1 MARIIVISY
10 PIMSPKKTREH
21 IIARAGESKLLT
33 ELGLLFR
40 QGRQRARL
48 TQDQVASRAGL
59 SRPSYRAIETG
70 AAAARA
76 STLVNIARA
85 LEMEMML
92 IPKQL
97 VPAVEAMLHAGD
109 EDQPAFTADPEDDR
123 E

>member
-1 MARIIVISY
+1 VISY
-10 PIMSPKKTREH
+10 YIMNPKKTREP
-21 IIARAGESKLLT
+21 ITARAGESKLLT

-76 STLVNIARA
+76 STLINVARA
-85 LEMEMML
+85 LGMEMML

-97 VPAVEAMLHAGD
+97 VPAVQAMLHAGD

>member
-1 MARIIVISY
+1 MNQR
-10 PIMSPKKTREH
+10 KTRKP
-21 IIARAGESKLLT
+21 IAARAGESKLLT

-76 STLVNIARA
+76 GTLVNIARA
-85 LEMEMML
+85 LGMEMML

-97 VPAVEAMLHAGD
+97 VPAVQAMLHAGD

>member
-1 MARIIVISY
+1 MN
-10 PIMSPKKTREH
+10 PKKMREP
-21 IIARAGESKLLT
+21 ITGRAGESKLLT

-85 LEMEMML
+85 LGMEMML

-97 VPAVEAMLHAGD
+97 VPAVQAMLHAGD

>member
-1 MARIIVISY
+1 MARVIVISSH
-10 PIMSPKKTREH
+10 IMNPKKTRKP
-21 IIARAGESKLLT
+21 ITARAGESKLLT

-40 QGRQRARL
+40 QGRQRAQL

-85 LEMEMML
+85 LGMEMML

-97 VPAVEAMLHAGD
+97 VPAVQAMLHAGD